1 MKGKYFRKSSIIK
14 NMLNI
19 FQEGFLEISD
29 FFMES
34 AKKLAKILQTIS
46 TYSDNRGK
54 LWFFLSLKISSRDTL
69 PLCG

>member
-54 LWFFLSLKISSRDTL
+54 L
-69 PLCG
+69 

>member
-1 MKGKYFRKSSIIK
+1 MKGKYLRKSPIIK
-14 NMLNI
+14 NMLTI
-19 FQEGFLEISD
+19 FQEGFLKISD

-54 LWFFLSLKISSRDTL
+54 L
-69 PLCG
+69 